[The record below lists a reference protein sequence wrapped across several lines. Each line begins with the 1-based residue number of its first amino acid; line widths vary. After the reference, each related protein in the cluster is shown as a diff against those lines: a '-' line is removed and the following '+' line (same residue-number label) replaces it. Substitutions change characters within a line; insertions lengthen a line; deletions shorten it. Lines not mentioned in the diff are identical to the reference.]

1 MIFWH
6 EAWTQ
11 PALGPWWKASPRALW
26 NVVYLLWCHLRGLD
40 HKRIIRKIWR
50 FPKIGLPPNSPN
62 HPFIDGCS
70 IINHLSTGHPHPG
83 NPHLSLVS
91 QPGLLH
97 HQPLDGHCEDL
108 GVRVFFFGSWFA
120 YQQTLQVV
128 WIVYEYEWI
137 WYIIYIYTV
146 AVHFTYIVDYIVCS
160 IFEYT
165 WSTYTSIMQ
174 HHVTQISS
182 NSFWDMS

>member
-108 GVRVFFFGSWFA
+108 GVRVFFFRIVVCVPTNSPGCMDR
-120 YQQTLQVV
+120 V
-128 WIVYEYEWI
+128 WIWMNMIYYL
-137 WYIIYIYTV
+137 YIYIY
-146 AVHFTYIVDYIVCS
+146 I
-160 IFEYT
+160 
-165 WSTYTSIMQ
+165 Q
-174 HHVTQISS
+174 
-182 NSFWDMS
+182 